1 MKSSY
6 VLLLLTIGHLF
17 EHWFH
22 GVIGL
27 VLPFLAKDIGINHTQ
42 VGIIFVGVSIASA
55 FSSAGFAVIND
66 LLGGRKTML
75 VVCMAS
81 IGIFH
86 TAISLSSSFWMI
98 AFLFWLTGIAT
109 HIWHPPAMGIL
120 NEKFIDRKGFALG
133 IHGTGSNIGMTIA
146 PIIAGWMLLF
156 LDWREILQINS
167 IPLILTAVLF
177 IFCLPSFPTPK
188 RTSKGEKMTLKHI
201 VEAILRNPSLL
212 GVSLLSGI
220 RNLTQRGITLFLPFY
235 LIETYKTDPATIGIG
250 LGIYAA
256 ASILPETLIGYL
268 SDRISRKFII
278 IIALLVGGVGLL
290 CIPYV
295 GDGMALFLTLAIV
308 GSTLSIRSVLFAYA
322 FETTDPEYSGSV
334 VGLMFTNNQIISGI
348 GVLSIGIISDLW
360 GTDKTF
366 WFIAFAC
373 FVFTPLFLLLSKTNF
388 SKKGMIQETT

>member
-1 MKSSY
+1 MKSSS

-22 GVIGL
+22 GVIGP

-42 VGIIFVGVSIASA
+42 VGIIFIGVSIASA
-55 FSSAGFAVIND
+55 FSSAGFAVMND
-66 LLGGRKTML
+66 LLGGRKAML

-81 IGIFH
+81 IGFFH

-98 AFLFWLTGIAT
+98 AFLFWLTGVAT

-120 NEKFIDRKGFALG
+120 NEKFMDRKGFALG

-156 LDWREILQINS
+156 LDWRQILQINS

-177 IFCLPSFPTPK
+177 IFCLPSFPTSK
-188 RTSKGEKMTLKHI
+188 KTCKGEKMTLKHI
-201 VEAILRNPSLL
+201 VEAILHNPSLL

-268 SDRISRKFII
+268 SDRISRKIII
-278 IIALLVGGVGLL
+278 IIALLVGGVGLIY
-290 CIPYV
+290 IPYA
-295 GDGMALFLTLAIV
+295 GDGTALFITLAIV

-373 FVFTPLFLLLSKTNF
+373 FAFTPLFLLLSRSSF
-388 SKKGMIQETT
+388 SKKRILQETI

>member
-1 MKSSY
+1 MKASY

-22 GVIGL
+22 GVIGP
-27 VLPFLAKDIGINHTQ
+27 VLPFLAKDIGINLTQ

-66 LLGGRKTML
+66 LIGGRKAML
-75 VVCMAS
+75 VICMAS

-86 TAISLSSSFWMI
+86 TAISFSSSYWVI
-98 AFLFWLTGIAT
+98 AFLFWLTGVAT

-120 NEKFIDRKGFALG
+120 NERFIDRKGFALG
-133 IHGTGSNIGMTIA
+133 VHGTGSNIGMTIA
-146 PIIAGWMLLF
+146 PIIAGSMLLYF
-156 LDWREILQINS
+156 DWRQILQINS

-177 IFCLPSFPTPK
+177 MFCLPSFPTNK
-188 RTSKGEKMTLKHI
+188 QTSKGEKITLKHI
-201 VEAILRNPSLL
+201 IQAILQNPSLL
-212 GVSLLSGI
+212 GVSLLSGV

-268 SDRISRKFII
+268 SDRFSRRLIIS
-278 IIALLVGGVGLL
+278 IALLVGGVGLL
-290 CIPYV
+290 YIPYS
-295 GDGMALFLTLAIV
+295 GNGTGLFVTLAIV

-360 GTDKTF
+360 GTDKAF
-366 WFIAFAC
+366 WFIAFTC
-373 FVFTPLFLLLSKTNF
+373 FIFTPLFLMLSKNKLPN
-388 SKKGMIQETT
+388 SGMIQETT